1 MDGQKSQIEVEDI
14 VRGLLLKDLRVQC
27 RARGIS
33 PAGSRDALL
42 ERLRDDMLQTQDY
55 SLHAEGANQA
65 AAQAAAASYCNNY
78 TRPEGQ
84 NVGNHITGRPSSRVL
99 APPGGGS
106 QIFFGNEEPQA
117 QPAMMPKSPVHQEN
131 NSPTSNRGH
140 FNNYHRPG
148 GQNVGNFITDKASS
162 RVLAPPGGASQIT
175 FG

>member
-1 MDGQKSQIEVEDI
+1 MTQIEVEDKLR
-14 VRGLLLKDLRVQC
+14 VLLLKDLRTQC

-42 ERLRDDMLQTQDY
+42 ERLRDDMMQTHNY
-55 SLHAEGANQA
+55 TFHAEGENQA
-65 AAQAAAASYCNNY
+65 AACLPSTSSNNY

-106 QIFFGNEEPQA
+106 QIFFGDEPEA
-117 QPAMMPKSPVHQEN
+117 VVPKSPVHQEN
-131 NSPTSNRGH
+131 SSPSSNRGH

-148 GQNVGNFITDKASS
+148 GQNVGNFITDKSSS
-162 RVLAPPGGASQIT
+162 RVMAPPGGASQII